1 MINLAPKSYKDS
13 LRYARRNTVIW
24 NWIIGVLIII
34 GIASATII
42 AGQMYLQQET
52 SRVAELNSTTEQELK
67 ADNIDET
74 LKEIED
80 VSNNLKLIVEVLSNR
95 VIFSK
100 LITQIGSVMPTNAVL
115 AGIEISEVQGGI
127 DLTAKA
133 TDYNTAT
140 QVQVNLQDPEN
151 KLFDKVDIVSVECP
165 NATEVY
171 PCTSIM
177 RALFTETN
185 PYLFVNL
192 KKAENN

>member
-1 MINLAPKSYKDS
+1 MINLAPGYYKKS
-13 LRYARRNTVIW
+13 LRYARRNTVLW
-24 NWIIGVLIII
+24 RWTMGVLIIVAL
-34 GIASATII
+34 ASFTVI
-42 AGQMYLQQET
+42 AGKIHLQQET
-52 SRVAELNSTTEQELK
+52 ARYASLNSETEQELK

-74 LKEIED
+74 LKEVES
-80 VSNNLKLIVEVLSNR
+80 VSSNLKLIVEVLSSR

-100 LITQIGSVMPTNAVL
+100 LISQIGSVMPSGSVL

-140 QVQVNLQDPEN
+140 QVQVNLQDPDN
-151 KLFDKVDIVSVECP
+151 KLFDKVDIVSVECG
-165 NATEVY
+165 TTTDIY
-171 PCTSIM
+171 PCTAVM

-192 KKAENN
+192 RKAENN